1 MKRIK
6 IISLLLALLFIFSA
20 VPATVWADGD
30 DDTADTE
37 VVTTVGASDD
47 ADADADAD
55 DPDAD
60 DPDADEEE
68 EGEGSED
75 KGRKYLNEGFETRE
89 EKLKTMEA
97 VYEQDNIRIWY
108 EDFTGE
114 VVIEQIDTGDFLFTN
129 PYDVSS
135 KNSKLTNEIKKRLL
149 SQIKLTYLDKE
160 NSEKEGE
167 MYSFTDAA
175 ERNQIHLKYIKN
187 GIRVEYVLG
196 EDAIQRLVPRRI
208 SVERFHKFILD
219 PLDAAV
225 EDGNAQAK
233 FARTKI
239 MSFFEE
245 KNLDKATSERAAKDM
260 IAAFPIVKQMAIF
273 TCDSSITAPRLKELE
288 QYIKEFCPQYTYEE
302 LQYDN
307 EETGYVNTDAAP
319 PRFTMALEYTVE
331 PDGVQVRLPANG
343 ISFDEEAYPLKT
355 VSILPYMGAGSAAY
369 DGYTFYPDGSGTII
383 RFSDIKDSGYLV
395 SGHVYGEDYAYH
407 EIKTGNEEVLRM
419 PVFGVVTNYSKPVD
433 PNLEEEKIYPDSGFL
448 AIITDGDSMATISS
462 EHGGSLYGYN
472 HVYATFTPRPSDTY
486 DLSDSISVSGNSK
499 WTVTSERRYT
509 GSYTI
514 KYVMLNEQKGEEKGY
529 EPSYV
534 GMAKAYRDYLYEN
547 GTLAKLEA
555 DGDVPLFI
563 ESFGSIETVKRVLSV
578 PINVDAPLTTFENVI
593 DMSKTLKEQGVGNVN
608 FKLIG
613 FANGGLV
620 STMPYKLKWVGALGG
635 SKGFDS
641 LIEYAKENG
650 VGIYPDF
657 DFAYMQR
664 KESFDGVNLKKHAV
678 RTIDDRYVRKKD
690 YDPATQGMEY
700 NPTMAMTAISPKS
713 FDYFYSKFTK
723 NYSKYDNGA
732 ISMSTLGSD
741 LNSDF
746 NKKDPYHR
754 EDSKEV
760 TMELL
765 GRASEDYSSV
775 MVSGGNAYSYKY
787 ADVITD
793 ISLSSSGYINASQ
806 QVPFVGMVLHGSKVI
821 TGTPLNMEGDIR
833 QAILN
838 AIENGASINFT
849 LSYQNTD
856 KLKDNNYWRRYYSVA
871 FDIWSEDVVKYYEI
885 LNDALKDVQEDFI
898 VDHGFISGQRI
909 PDEEEKEADRLAEE
923 KAAEEQAE
931 QDRIEAEKAEKRR
944 RRYERLGIE
953 DPGKS
958 GNKTIPTPAV
968 DPNKYNT
975 PEGSI
980 VRVDY
985 EGGTTFILNYNSYD
999 VTVEYE
1005 GQTYEIEAMGFAKIG

>member
-1 MKRIK
+1 MKKYK
-6 IISLLLALLFIFSA
+6 ILSFLLALLFIFSA
-20 VPATVWADGD
+20 IPATVLADD
-30 DDTADTE
+30 DDTQADTE
-37 VVTTVGASDD
+37 ITETTETVDNTD
-47 ADADADAD
+47 DAD

-60 DPDADEEE
+60 NPDADEEGE
-68 EGEGSED
+68 EGDLPAEGEKD
-75 KGRKYLNEGFETRE
+75 YLREGYETRE
-89 EKLKTMEA
+89 AKLADMEA
-97 VYEQDNIRIWY
+97 VFEQDGYRIWY
-108 EDFTGE
+108 EDYTGE
-114 VVIEQIDTGDFLFTN
+114 VVIEQIDTGEFLFSN
-129 PYDVSS
+129 PYDISA
-135 KNSKLTNEIKKRLL
+135 KNSKVTNEIKKHLL

-175 ERNQIHLKYIKN
+175 MRNQIHLKYIKN
-187 GIRVEYVLG
+187 GIRVEYILG
-196 EDAIQRLVPRRI
+196 EDAIQRLVPRMI
-208 SVERFHKFILD
+208 SVERFQKFILD
-219 PLDAAV
+219 PL
-225 EDGNAQAK
+225 NQAIAEGK
-233 FARTKI
+233 PGAEFTLKKI
-239 MSFFEE
+239 NSFFEE
-245 KNLDKATSERAAKDM
+245 KNIDKATSERAVKDM
-260 IAAFPIVKQMAIF
+260 IAAFPIVKRMAVYV
-273 TCDSSITAPRLKELE
+273 CDASIPAARLKELE
-288 QYIKEFCPQYTYEE
+288 QYVKEFCPQYTYEE

-319 PRFTMALEYTVE
+319 PRFTMALEYTVTE
-331 PDGVQVRLPANG
+331 DGVQVRLPANG

-355 VSILPYMGAGSAAY
+355 VSILPYMGAGSSAY

-383 RFSDIKDSGYLV
+383 KFSDVKDSGYLV
-395 SGHVYGEDYAYH
+395 SGQVYGPDYAYH

-433 PNLEEEKIYPDSGFL
+433 PNMEEEKIYPDSGFL
-448 AIITDGDSMATISS
+448 AIITEGDSMATISS
-462 EHGGSLYGYN
+462 EHGGTLYGYN

-499 WTVTSERRYT
+499 FTVTSERRYT

-514 KYVMLNEQKGEEKGY
+514 KYVMLNEKEGEEKGY

-534 GMAKAYRDYLYEN
+534 GMAKAYRDYLYDN
-547 GTLAKLEA
+547 GTLTKLEA

-563 ESFGSIETVKRVLSV
+563 ESFGSIETVRRILSI
-578 PINVDAPLTTFENVI
+578 PINVDAPLTTFDNVI
-593 DMSKTLKEQGVGNVN
+593 AMCDNLREQGIENVN

-613 FANGGLV
+613 FANGGLI

-635 SKGFDS
+635 SKGFDK
-641 LIEYAKENG
+641 LVEYAEKNNIG
-650 VGIYPDF
+650 VYPDF
-657 DFAYMQR
+657 DFAYMEK

-678 RTIDDRYVRKKD
+678 RTIDNRYVRKKD
-690 YDPATQGMEY
+690 YDPATQAMEY
-700 NPTMAMTAISPKS
+700 NPTMSMTAISPKS

-723 NYSKYDNGA
+723 NYSKFGNSA
-732 ISMSTLGSD
+732 ISMSSLGSD

-760 TMELL
+760 TAEVLEKA
-765 GRASEDYSSV
+765 GEEYDSV

-793 ISLSSSGYINASQ
+793 ISLASSGYINSSAQ
-806 QVPFVGMVLHGSKVI
+806 IPFVGMVLHGSKVF

-833 QAILN
+833 RAILD
-838 AIENGASINFT
+838 AIENGATINFT

-856 KLKDNNYWRRYYSVA
+856 KLKDNEYWRQYYSVA
-871 FDIWSEDVVKYYEI
+871 FDIWSDDVIKYYDIVNE
-885 LNDALKDVQEDFI
+885 ALKDVQEDLI
-898 VDHGFISGQRI
+898 VDHGFLAGKRV
-909 PDEEEKEADRLAEE
+909 PDEDEKEADRLAEE

-931 QDRIEAEKAEKRR
+931 QERIDAEKAEKRR
-944 RRYERLGIE
+944 RRYERLGIP
-953 DPGKS
+953 DPGSSK
-958 GNKTIPTPAV
+958 NKTVPAPAV

-975 PEGSI
+975 PDDSI
-980 VRVDY
+980 VRVEY

>member
-1 MKRIK
+1 MKKVK

-20 VPATVWADGD
+20 IPATVWADGD
-30 DDTADTE
+30 DDATDTE
-37 VVTTVGASDD
+37 VVTTVDDAADDEDADD
-47 ADADADAD
+47 ADDE
-55 DPDAD
+55 
-60 DPDADEEE
+60 DADEEGE
-68 EGEGSED
+68 EGEDSADGE
-75 KGRKYLNEGFETRE
+75 RKYLNTGYETRE
-89 EKLKTMEA
+89 EKLADMEM
-97 VYEQDNIRIWY
+97 VFEQGNIRLWY

-114 VVIEQIDTGDFLFTN
+114 VAIEQIDTGDFLFTN
-129 PYDVSS
+129 PYDVSA

-160 NSEKEGE
+160 NSEKENV
-167 MYSFTDAA
+167 MYSFTEAA
-175 ERNQIHLKYIKN
+175 ARGQIHLKYIKN

-208 SVERFHKFILD
+208 SVERFQKFILD
-219 PLDAAV
+219 PFDKAIEEGV
-225 EDGNAQAK
+225 EGASFAK
-233 FARTKI
+233 KKLL
-239 MSFFEE
+239 SFFEE
-245 KNLDKATSERAAKDM
+245 KNLDKATSERAAKEM
-260 IAAFPIVKQMAIF
+260 IAAFPIVKQMPIY
-273 TCDSSITAPRLKELE
+273 TCDAGITAPRLKELE
-288 QYIKEFCPQYTYEE
+288 QFIKEFCPQYTYEE
-302 LQYDN
+302 LQADN

-331 PDGVQVRLPANG
+331 EDGVQVRLPANG
-343 ISFDEEAYPLKT
+343 ISFDEEAYPLKS
-355 VSILPYMGAGSAAY
+355 VSILPYIGAGSAAY

-395 SGHVYGEDYAYH
+395 SGQVYGEDYAYH

-419 PVFGVVTNYSKPVD
+419 PVFGVITNYSSPVD
-433 PNLEEEKIYPDSGFL
+433 PNLEEEKIYPDSGFF

-462 EHGGSLYGYN
+462 EHGGTLYGYN

-486 DLSDSISVSGNSK
+486 DLADSISVSGNSK

-514 KYVMLNEQKGEEKGY
+514 KYIMLNEQKGEEKGY

-534 GMAKAYRDYLYEN
+534 GMAKAYRDYLYNN
-547 GTLAKLEA
+547 GTLTKLEA

-563 ESFGSIETVKRVLSV
+563 QSFGSIETVKKILSV
-578 PINVDAPLTTFENVI
+578 PINVDAPLTTFDNVI
-593 DMSKTLKEQGVGNVN
+593 DMYEKLKEQGIENVN

-620 STMPYKLKWVGALGG
+620 STMPYKLKWVSALGG
-635 SKGFDS
+635 SKGFEKLAD
-641 LIEYAKENG
+641 YAKENG

-657 DFAYMQR
+657 DFAYMQK
-664 KESFDGVNLKKHAV
+664 KESFDGVNLKKNAV

-690 YDPATQGMEY
+690 YDPATQDMEY

-760 TMELL
+760 TQEVLA
-765 GRASEDYSSV
+765 RASEDYDSV
-775 MVSGGNAYSYKY
+775 MVSGGNAYAYKY

-856 KLKDNNYWRRYYSVA
+856 KLKDNEYWRRYYSVA
-871 FDIWSEDVVKYYEI
+871 FDIWSEDVVKYYDV
-885 LNDALKDVQEDFI
+885 LNEALKDVQEDLI
-898 VDHGFISGQRI
+898 VDHGFISGQRV
-909 PDEEEKEADRLAEE
+909 PDEDEKEADRLAEE
-923 KAAEEQAE
+923 KAAEELAE
-931 QDRIEAEKAEKRR
+931 QERIDAEKAAKRA
-944 RRYERLGIE
+944 RRYERLGIK
-953 DPGKS
+953 DPGRS
-958 GNKTIPTPAV
+958 GNKPVPQPAV

-975 PEGSI
+975 PDGSI
-980 VRVDY
+980 VRVEY